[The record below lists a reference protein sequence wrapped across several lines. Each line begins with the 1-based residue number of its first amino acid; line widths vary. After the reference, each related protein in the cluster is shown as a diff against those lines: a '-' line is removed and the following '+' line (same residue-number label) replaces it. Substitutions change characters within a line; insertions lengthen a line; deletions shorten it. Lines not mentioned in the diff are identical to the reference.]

1 MLQLKSLRL
10 KNWFN
15 FKDTTI
21 EFGEGPHCLVG
32 VNGIGK
38 TNIGKAF
45 YMVKQMSLQ
54 YRGIEQII
62 QKYGGFKSIKNA
74 IENNKEPVLLV
85 FEILINNDVCI
96 YTIEIRNGDYNP
108 ILIESIEFR
117 KNKDIE
123 FERIAYVNDKGYNGE
138 MYFNGKLSDKS
149 SWNASILDRKNENVI
164 VDNVINFF
172 KDLAILLPVD
182 LSLNS
187 IVRSEQ
193 QLSYQKTYLLED
205 LSNFTP
211 LILEWKKE
219 FKSTYKL
226 LLKELQRIKHTYSAF
241 EAMPTNTNVVSMY
254 VAEDGLE
261 RDTYIGNLS
270 EGTLKYILLLLII
283 LNPNKPSFIFMDE
296 PDTHLHP
303 DMISNL
309 FRLLNEIGT
318 QSLITT
324 HNPLFVDRFERE
336 QILYLTFNEE
346 EGTKVNK
353 AADIYLAE
361 EEKELLTPYELFSRG
376 FLS

>member
-38 TNIGKAF
+38 TNIGKAL
-45 YMVKQMSLQ
+45 YLVKQMSLNES
-54 YRGIEQII
+54 GFEEVIE
-62 QKYGGFKSIKNA
+62 KFGGFKAVKNSIEVN
-74 IENNKEPVLLV
+74 EEPVELE
-85 FEILINNDVCI
+85 FEAENFDHTLFRYKIVKYRLMFHLYKGIVL
-96 YTIEIRNGDYNP
+96 TEIFSHNTEENKDFKETTYNKSMLSHSNREVKIRLFGDY
-108 ILIESIEFR
+108 FR
-117 KNKDIE
+117 KI
-123 FERIAYVNDKGYNGE
+123 
-138 MYFNGKLSDKS
+138 
-149 SWNASILDRKNENVI
+149 SIL
-164 VDNVINFF
+164 F
-172 KDLAILLPVD
+172 PVD
-182 LSLNS
+182 LSLNG
-187 IVRSEQ
+187 IVRSVQTLSEQ
-193 QLSYQKTYLLED
+193 RTYLLED
-205 LSNFTP
+205 LSNFTS

-219 FKSTYKL
+219 YKSSYKL
-226 LLKELQRIKHTYSAF
+226 LISELRKIKHTYSAF

-336 QILYLTFNEE
+336 QILYLTFSEE

-353 AADIYLAE
+353 AADVYVGEEDVAE
-361 EEKELLTPYELFSRG
+361 PNLLTPYELFSRG
-376 FLS
+376 YLG